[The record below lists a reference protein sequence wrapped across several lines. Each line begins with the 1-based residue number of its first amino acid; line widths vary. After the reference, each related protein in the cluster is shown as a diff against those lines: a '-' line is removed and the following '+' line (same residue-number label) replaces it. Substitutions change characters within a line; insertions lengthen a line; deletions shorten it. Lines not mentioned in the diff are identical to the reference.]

1 MIGRITEEILRAYRV
16 AGDRCATVAA
26 RKAWLG
32 P

>member
-1 MIGRITEEILRAYRV
+1 MIGRMKEEILRAFQV
-16 AGDRCATVAA
+16 AGDRRATVAA